1 MRLFKQGKSNI
12 LFDLCVYGILLFLL
26 FVIGYPMLVVVSSS
40 FSSGSAIMEGKV
52 TFLPVDFTLAGYK
65 SFFKTQ
71 RIWIGMKNSAV
82 YTLVGTVINLC
93 LTILAAYP
101 LSRSHLRGRKGL
113 MLFFLFTT
121 WFGAGLIPSY
131 LLMKDLHVV
140 NTMWAM
146 IVPGALSVHY
156 VIILRTTFEGLPEA
170 LRESAYLDGCGEF
183 QYLRKIA
190 LPLSRATVAV
200 LTLYYGVSHWNNY
213 ATAKI
218 YITKNELQPLQSV
231 LRSII
236 LLGETQELEMMMAQE
251 GGAAVAASAELL
263 KYASVVVSTIPVL
276 LVYPFVQRHLVK
288 GVLMGAVKG

>member
-12 LFDLCVYGILLFLL
+12 LFDLCVYGIMLFLL
-26 FVIGYPMLVVVSSS
+26 VVIGYPMLIVVSSA
-40 FSSGSAIMEGKV
+40 FSNGAAIMAGKV
-52 TFLPVDFTLAGYK
+52 NFLPVDFTLAGFK
-65 SFFKTQ
+65 AFFRTPK
-71 RIWIGMKNSAV
+71 IWVGMKNSAI
-82 YTLVGTVINLC
+82 YTLVGTTINLV

-101 LSRSHLRGRKGL
+101 LSRTNLRGRKGL
-113 MLFFLFTT
+113 MLLFLFTT
-121 WFGAGLIPSY
+121 WFSGGLIPSY
-131 LLMKDLHVV
+131 LVMKDLHII

-146 IVPGALSVHY
+146 VIPAALSVHY
-156 VIILRTTFEGLPEA
+156 VIILRTTFEALPEA

-190 LPLSRATVAV
+190 LPLSRATIAV
-200 LTLYYGVSHWNNY
+200 LALYYGVYHWNNY

-231 LRSII
+231 LRGII
-236 LLGETQELEMMMAQE
+236 LLGETGELEMMMENE
-251 GGAAVAASAELL
+251 GGAVMLASSEVL